1 LALNRECPN
10 FRGFDHFYRPISMI
24 RSILSLVVVALTAL
38 PANAQQMTSDV
49 VATSPMVRAAS
60 AARSAAMDA
69 SSVVKNVPFRNI
81 GPTVMSGRVVDIDAW
96 AQDPTHFFVA
106 YASGGLWRTRNNGV
120 SFDPVFDNQDVMT
133 IGDIAVDW
141 SAYPQHEPTV
151 WVGTG
156 ENNSSRS
163 SYAGNGVYSS
173 TDGGGTWTHHGLDG
187 TQRTGR
193 ILLHPT
199 DPNTVYVG
207 ALGPLYHASDDRGFY
222 KTTDGGET
230 WQKTL
235 FVDANT
241 GVIDLV
247 ADPGNPDVMYAATWH
262 RERRSWNFVEG
273 GGGSG
278 IYRTD
283 DGGDSWAKITGEG
296 SGFPDGKGVGRIG
309 LAIYNDDPSIMYAL
323 LDNYFRRPV
332 DGDEEEGLTRDAL
345 RTMSSKDFLALDEA
359 DIEMYLDSNNF
370 PREYNLRRVRG
381 MVRDGEIEP
390 VALVEFVE
398 DANSLLFETNVI
410 GAQVYR
416 SNDAGATWTRTH
428 EDYLDGLYSSYG
440 YYFGEIRVAPDT
452 PDRIYIMGVPILKS
466 EDAGA
471 SWSNIGGGG
480 VHSDHQ
486 AMWVNP
492 NRVGHIINGN
502 DGGLNVSWDD
512 GENWLKLNTPPVGQF
527 YSVQIDAAEPY
538 NVYGGLQD
546 NGVWFGPSSYTA
558 NSGWYGRGQYPY
570 RSIAGGDGMQVEVDT
585 RDNTTVYT
593 GSQFGAYSRINTEAG
608 GRLSVR
614 PPNKLGE
621 PRLRFNW
628 QVPIHLSRHNQDILY
643 YGSNQLHRSMQQGA
657 DMKAIS
663 PDLTKGGRKGDVPF
677 GTLATIDESPL
688 QFGLL
693 YTGSDDGYVHVS
705 RDGGTSWTRISDDL
719 PQDLWVSRVEA
730 SNHKVARVF
739 VTLNGYRWDHFDA
752 YVYVSEDF
760 GATWT
765 RIDGGLP
772 GEPVNVIVEDPEV
785 EDLLYVGTDQGL
797 YVSLDGGATWD
808 AFAGGLPGAPV
819 HDLKVHQ
826 EAKDLVVGTHGR
838 SVYIGSVAELQELT
852 PEIRESELHL
862 FTLADVSQSANWGRQ
877 FSRFSPANEPS
888 TEFGLWAGS
897 GRAGTLRIR
906 SEEGEA
912 VYEDAI
918 TLDRGLNYLTY
929 DLSATSPAGLPG
941 EPEEA
946 DNGKTYLT
954 TGEYKVEITAG
965 GATSTGALK
974 ITEAR
979 GGGRRFGDP
988 KPAPGIK

>member
-1 LALNRECPN
+1 MTRA
-10 FRGFDHFYRPISMI
+10 
-24 RSILSLVVVALTAL
+24 ILSLLVVVLTAL
-38 PANAQQMTSDV
+38 PASAQQMTSDV
-49 VATSPMVRAAS
+49 AATSSSVRAAS

-69 SSVVKNVPFRNI
+69 SSVVKNVSFRNI

-96 AQDPTHFFVA
+96 SEDPSHFFVA

-133 IGDIAVDW
+133 LGDIAVDW

-173 TDGGGTWTHHGLDG
+173 TDGGATWTHHGLEG
-187 TQRTGR
+187 TQRTGS

-230 WQKTL
+230 WEKTL
-235 FVDANT
+235 FVDSNT
-241 GVIDLV
+241 GVIDL
-247 ADPGNPDVMYAATWH
+247 AAHPTNPDVMFAATWH
-262 RERRSWNFVEG
+262 RERRAWNFVEG

-283 DGGDSWAKITGEG
+283 DGGDSWTKITGEG
-296 SGFPDGKGVGRIG
+296 SGFPDGEGVGRIG
-309 LAIYNDDPSIMYAL
+309 LAIYNNDPSIIYAL
-323 LDNYFRRPV
+323 LDNYFRRPA
-332 DGDEEEGLTRDAL
+332 DSDEDAEEGLTRDDL
-345 RTMSSKDFLALDEA
+345 RTMSNRDFLALENDAIEAYLRDEG
-359 DIEMYLDSNNF
+359 F
-370 PREYNLRRVRG
+370 PRQHTARSVRG
-381 MVRDGEIEP
+381 MVRSGDLEP
-390 VALVEFVE
+390 NDLVEFVE

-410 GAQVYR
+410 GAEVYR
-416 SNDAGATWTRTH
+416 SNDGGANWTRMH

-471 SWSNIGGGG
+471 NWSNIGGGG

-492 NRVGHIINGN
+492 NRPGHIINGN

-512 GENWLKLNTPPVGQF
+512 GENWLKLNTPAVGQF

-558 NSGWYGRGQYPY
+558 NSGWYGRGRYPY

-585 RDNTTVYT
+585 RDNSTVYT
-593 GSQFGAYSRINTEAG
+593 GSQFGAYARINTEDG
-608 GRLSVR
+608 GRLSIR

-643 YGSNQLHRSMQQGA
+643 YGSNHLHRSMQKGA
-657 DMKAIS
+657 DMTAIS
-663 PDLTKGGRKGDVPF
+663 PDLTKGGRKGDVPL

-730 SNHKVARVF
+730 SYHEVGRVY
-739 VTLNGYRWDHFDA
+739 VTLNGYRWDHFEA
-752 YVYVSEDF
+752 YVYASDDF
-760 GATWT
+760 GANWT

-772 GEPVNVIVEDPEV
+772 GEPVNVIVEDPDV
-785 EDLLYVGTDQGL
+785 EDLLYVGTDHGL
-797 YVSLDGGATWD
+797 YVSLDRGATWN

-819 HDLKVHQ
+819 HDLKVHN
-826 EAKDLVVGTHGR
+826 AANDLVVGTHGR
-838 SVYIGSVAELQELT
+838 SVYIGSLAEVRELT
-852 PEIRESELHL
+852 PTIMESDLHV
-862 FTLADVSQSANWGRQ
+862 FTLADVSHSANWGRQ
-877 FSRFSPANEPS
+877 FSSFSPANEPS
-888 TEFGLWAGS
+888 AEFGLWAGS
-897 GRAGTLRIR
+897 GGAGTLRILN
-906 SEEGEA
+906 EEGGA
-912 VYEDAI
+912 VYEGAI
-918 TLDRGLNYLTY
+918 TVDHGLNFVTY
-929 DLSATSPAGLPG
+929 DLSATSPAGLSG
-941 EPEEA
+941 EHEEA

-954 TGEYKVEITAG
+954 PGDYTVEVSAG
-965 GATSTGALK
+965 GATVTGALK
-974 ITEAR
+974 VAAGR
-979 GGGRRFGDP
+979 GGRRRFGDP